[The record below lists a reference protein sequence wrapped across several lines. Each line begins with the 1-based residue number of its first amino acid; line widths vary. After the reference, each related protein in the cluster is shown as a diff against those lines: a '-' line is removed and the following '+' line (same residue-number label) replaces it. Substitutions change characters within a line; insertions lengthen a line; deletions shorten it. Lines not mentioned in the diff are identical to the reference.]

1 MLELEQQSRE
11 ISRHTDASA
20 VHYVIPFNV
29 NTCQFIVSLVQLHTM
44 EFLEDF
50 EEIVEV
56 FNTYIF
62 DAKVVDN
69 EAELDGMPFVV
80 PEVWSQSRFVETF
93 GN

>member
-1 MLELEQQSRE
+1 
-11 ISRHTDASA
+11 
-20 VHYVIPFNV
+20 
-29 NTCQFIVSLVQLHTM
+29 M

-62 DAKVVDN
+62 ETNVVNN
-69 EAELDGMPFVV
+69 EAELDETPFVA
-80 PEVWSQSRFVETF
+80 PETWSQGRLVEPF